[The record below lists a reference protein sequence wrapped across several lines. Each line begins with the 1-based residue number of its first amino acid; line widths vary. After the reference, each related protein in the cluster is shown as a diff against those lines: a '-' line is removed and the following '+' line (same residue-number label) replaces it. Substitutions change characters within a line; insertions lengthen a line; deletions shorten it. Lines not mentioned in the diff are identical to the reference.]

1 MCILYF
7 YADKFIKLL
16 SLKIVEL
23 ELPKWYLQFGIQQ
36 VKSSATV
43 SFQSTLDHHHHRH
56 VSTPDK
62 DAVNVHSLTAIT
74 ELFNEVMEVYFSL
87 LLEISYCSYIV
98 ESLQGKF
105 EKSYMICQIKTIK
118 TLLS

>member
-7 YADKFIKLL
+7 HADKFVKLL

-74 ELFNEVMEVYFSL
+74 ELFNEVMEVYSSL

-98 ESLQGKF
+98 EKLAGKIR
-105 EKSYMICQIKTIK
+105 EVARDLSNKTIK
-118 TLLS
+118 TSLS